1 MYKTRCGLRLVR
13 TMWYTAPVVPWHL
26 VACTALLTARYMLPH
41 DASPPDTSLT
51 LSFTCVRT
59 CLTMCASGLVML
71 STVGESNP
79 LPEPLGIGFATSA
92 DGPA

>member
-51 LSFTCVRT
+51 FVVYLRTHLSDDVCEWPSDALNCGGIEPFARASRHWVRHV
-59 CLTMCASGLVML
+59 S
-71 STVGESNP
+71 
-79 LPEPLGIGFATSA
+79 
-92 DGPA
+92 